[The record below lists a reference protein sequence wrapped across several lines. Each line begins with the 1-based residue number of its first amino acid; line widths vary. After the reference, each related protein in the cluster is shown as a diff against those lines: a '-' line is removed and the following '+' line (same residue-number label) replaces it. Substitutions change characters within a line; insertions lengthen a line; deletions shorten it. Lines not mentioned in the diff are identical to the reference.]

1 MQPKQSPFEQRRRA
15 GSLPVK
21 DLTWFETGSPED
33 SAFAHLHSL
42 LKMRGRRFDG
52 LPYEEND

>member
-33 SAFAHLHSL
+33 SAFAHLHSPAVS
-42 LKMRGRRFDG
+42 GRRFDG